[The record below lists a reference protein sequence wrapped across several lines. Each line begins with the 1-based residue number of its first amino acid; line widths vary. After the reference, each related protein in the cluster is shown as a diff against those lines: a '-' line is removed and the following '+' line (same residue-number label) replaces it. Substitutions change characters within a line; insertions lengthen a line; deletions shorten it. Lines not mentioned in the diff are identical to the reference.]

1 MGSAAWSDAGSG
13 APRALPPVERPGAVR
28 LGNGGGVLRI
38 QLTGAVDAVLA
49 PRLDTAVADV
59 VAAQPIDVRFDL
71 AEVDFL
77 GSHGMAFLVRVQHA
91 TQAAG
96 RTATVDAAS
105 RQARIALRV
114 AGLEHYLN
122 VS

>member
-1 MGSAAWSDAGSG
+1 M
-13 APRALPPVERPGAVR
+13 PQTLPPVERPGSVR
-28 LGNGGGVLRI
+28 VENGGGLLRI
-38 QLTGAVDAVLA
+38 RLTGAVDAVLA
-49 PRLDTAVADV
+49 PRLDAVVSSV

-71 AEVDFL
+71 TEVDFL

-91 TQAAG
+91 ARAAG
-96 RTATVDAAS
+96 CVATVEAVS
-105 RQARIALRV
+105 RHARVALHI